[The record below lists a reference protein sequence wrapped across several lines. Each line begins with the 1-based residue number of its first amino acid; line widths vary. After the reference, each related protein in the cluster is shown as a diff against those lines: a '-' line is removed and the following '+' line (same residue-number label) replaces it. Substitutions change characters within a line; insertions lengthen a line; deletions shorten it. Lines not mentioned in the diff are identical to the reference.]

1 MKLPGSFP
9 KALLLI
15 AGAAIFAI
23 VVVVLFRAD
32 PAPRTEEEAR
42 ALPETVP
49 TNNSPDPGIAN
60 GAAASPGGEDPVV
73 TFTPAG
79 APPPVKILD
88 PSQWEAR
95 IDELLSNRNI
105 TPRAASRELFAMAGD
120 SKGPGQLRIDA
131 AEHGFNLLDDE
142 NYLED
147 ALALATNPRLPEEI
161 YEILFADLHNRDESV
176 SVPVA
181 ERIAKTPGHPLAEDA
196 RDFADF
202 FMDDPPP
209 DRSASTPAT
218 PAAPPAPA
226 GK

>member
-1 MKLPGSFP
+1 MTLPGRSP
-9 KALLLI
+9 KVFFLI

-23 VVVVLFRAD
+23 VVVVLFRSG
-32 PAPRTEEEAR
+32 PAPRNEEEAR
-42 ALPETVP
+42 ALPGTVP
-49 TNNSPDPGIAN
+49 TDNPPDLGIAS
-60 GAAASPGGEDPVV
+60 GTAASPGGEDAVV

-79 APPPVKILD
+79 GPPPVRTLD

-120 SKGPGQLRIDA
+120 AKGPGPLRIDA
-131 AEHGFNLLDDE
+131 AEHGFHLLDDE

-202 FMDDPPP
+202 FTDDPDP
-209 DRSASTPAT
+209 DTPAT
-218 PAAPPAPA
+218 TPAPPAAPA

>member
-9 KALLLI
+9 KVLLPI
-15 AGAAIFAI
+15 AGAAII
-23 VVVVLFRAD
+23 VIVIVVLFRAG
-32 PAPRTEEEAR
+32 PAPRTGEESR
-42 ALPETVP
+42 ALPETVLA
-49 TNNSPDPGIAN
+49 NNPSDPGIAS
-60 GAAASPGGEDPVV
+60 GVAASPGGEAPVV

-79 APPPVKILD
+79 APPPVRTLD
-88 PSQWEAR
+88 PARWEAR

-120 SKGPGQLRIDA
+120 AKGPGPLRIDA
-131 AEHGFNLLDDE
+131 AEHGFNLLEDE

-202 FMDDPPP
+202 FTDDPDP
-209 DRSASTPAT
+209 DTPAT
-218 PAAPPAPA
+218 TPAPPAAPA